1 MSHPDDDAF
10 NLDAILG
17 GAAPET
23 EGIPGVTPTRETA
36 APPVPEPA
44 AAPPAE
50 ARPPK
55 PSLRERLRSFDIYTI
70 MLGLSFLAI
79 VAAVVM
85 LLVELSRYQWDT
97 SARSARQTVQSVVVS
112 SQDLV

>member
-10 NLDAILG
+10 NLDAILE
-17 GAAPET
+17 GATSEV
-23 EGIPGVTPTRETA
+23 EGMPGVSPTEEATV
-36 APPVPEPA
+36 PPVPEPA

-50 ARPPK
+50 ARPPR
-55 PSLRERLRSFDIYTI
+55 PSLRERLRALDIYTV
-70 MLGLSFLAI
+70 MLGLAFLAI
-79 VAAVVM
+79 VVAVVM

-97 SARSARQTVQSVVVS
+97 SARSARQTVQLVVS